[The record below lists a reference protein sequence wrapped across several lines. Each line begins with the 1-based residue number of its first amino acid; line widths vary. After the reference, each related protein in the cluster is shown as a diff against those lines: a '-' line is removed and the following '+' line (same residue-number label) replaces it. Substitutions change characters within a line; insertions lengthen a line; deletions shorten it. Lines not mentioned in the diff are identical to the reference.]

1 MQAVILYK
9 ISSFL
14 FSLQ

>member
-1 MQAVILYK
+1 MKAVILYK
-9 ISSFL
+9 INSFL